1 MPGYVSCNVKG
12 GLGNQLFQIFATI
25 AYGIRTGRE
34 VRFCFTEQIGNRS
47 SYWHSFFKGLKQFQ
61 INQNDFIYIFY
72 GGVGSGNCIMHQEPS
87 YAYSEIPKYPNVAN
101 VLLDGYYQSRNYFE
115 GYENQ
120 ILELLGEEFRGC
132 FGRRVGR
139 GIIPPKIGM
148 HFRIGDYKHIQHCH
162 PLMPT
167 AYYVDALNA
176 CLKDHDADLKRWKGD
191 VEKMG
196 GDDVMEVVYLCEDSD
211 VGDVGIHLREL
222 RGAFPSL
229 RFRRGLA
236 GEAVEGERECDRDW
250 KEMALLSQCD
260 WFVIP
265 NSSFSWWAATISSLM
280 EDGGSGLIDRGGHWV
295 YYPSIWFGPT
305 LASSHDVRDML
316 NQPGWKRV

>member
-1 MPGYVSCNVKG
+1 
-12 GLGNQLFQIFATI
+12 
-25 AYGIRTGRE
+25 
-34 VRFCFTEQIGNRS
+34 
-47 SYWHSFFKGLKQFQ
+47 LKPFQ
-61 INQNDFIYIFY
+61 INQDDFVYIFY
-72 GGVGSGNCIMHQEPS
+72 GGGRGGSGIIHQEPS
-87 YAYSEIPKYPNVAN
+87 YAYSEIPEYSNVLN

-115 GYENQ
+115 GYEKQ
-120 ILELLGEEFRGC
+120 ILEILGWEKGGI

-139 GIIPPKIGM
+139 GIVPPKIGM

-167 AYYVDALNA
+167 SYYVDALTA
-176 CLKDHDADLKRWKGD
+176 CLKDHESDLMRWKGA
-191 VEKMG
+191 VEKKG
-196 GDDVMEVVYLCEDSD
+196 GDNIIEVVYLCEDSD

-236 GEAVEGERECDRDW
+236 GDLGYEVGGGGDERACDRDW
-250 KEMALLSQCD
+250 KEMVLLSQCD

-280 EDGGSGLIDRGGHWV
+280 EDGGSGETGLIDRRGYWV
-295 YYPSIWFGPT
+295 YYPSVWFGPT
-305 LASSHDVRDML
+305 LSPSHDVRDML
-316 NQPGWKRV
+316 NQTGWKRV